1 LLIWTYIT
9 GTESLIEMR
18 LRLEYNRFRKMQRT
32 ETGEDEMKKFL
43 LGTVALFALGSV
55 SAVAADLPAR
65 TYTKAPVYAAPVY
78 NWTGIYVGA
87 HIGGAFNDSNGIG
100 VAGFTT
106 NSNRG
111 SFLGGG
117 QIGAD
122 YQFSPNWLVGI
133 EGNVSGLDRSNRSFL
148 NAGGAGFVD
157 RGTDW
162 LASVTGRLGYV
173 WGPGVIYGKG
183 GVAFRDNNSIA
194 AFTAPGVATPSLV
207 SRNDTGYTV
216 GGGVEYMFAPA
227 WSAKLEYQYYNFDN
241 TGVIVPAVAG
251 LAAPGVSYRDDLHTV
266 KLGVNYHFNW
276 GGPVVAKY

>member
-1 LLIWTYIT
+1 
-9 GTESLIEMR
+9 
-18 LRLEYNRFRKMQRT
+18 
-32 ETGEDEMKKFL
+32 MKKFL
-43 LGTVALFALGSV
+43 LATAALVALGSA

-65 TYTKAPVYAAPVY
+65 TYTKAPVYAAPIY
-78 NWTGIYVGA
+78 NWTGFYVGA
-87 HIGGAFNDSNGIG
+87 HIGGAFTDNNGIG

-117 QIGAD
+117 QVGAD

-133 EGNVSGLDRSNRSFL
+133 EGNISGLDRNNRSVF
-148 NAGGAGFVD
+148 NGAGAGFTD
-157 RGTDW
+157 RSSDW

-183 GVAFRDNNSIA
+183 GVAFRDNANVA
-194 AFTAPGVATPSLV
+194 AFTGPGAPTPSFV
-207 SRNDTGYTV
+207 TRNDTGYTV

-241 TGVIVPAVAG
+241 TNVTSAGAG
-251 LAAPGVSYRDDLHTV
+251 LPVPGASFRDDLHTV